1 MVMMGFIFTPFLPD
15 KRSAS
20 EVTHR
25 HMKVQEAIC
34 IPQGP
39 AEPNVELVF
48 LWVLLKVKDARWPV
62 VTG

>member
-1 MVMMGFIFTPFLPD
+1 MMGFIFTPFLPD

-48 LWVLLKVKDARWPV
+48 L
-62 VTG
+62 